1 MDFNLIP
8 QYSDIKAIT
17 EIGGVL
23 ESLILLYK
31 ASYLFDIKELIWHE
45 WFTIEETVCRSTY
58 TQFCKCDYKYAIFY
72 FCVHTHTF
80 TFEYIKVLL
89 MRPHNFMQL

>member
-1 MDFNLIP
+1 MCIDRRKNKGENAKFEMDFNLIP

-31 ASYLFDIKELIWHE
+31 ASYLFDIKELI
-45 WFTIEETVCRSTY
+45 
-58 TQFCKCDYKYAIFY
+58 
-72 FCVHTHTF
+72 
-80 TFEYIKVLL
+80 
-89 MRPHNFMQL
+89 